1 MTGIVALSPVF
12 NAMLPDAI
20 QVQQRY
26 DRHCCIEPVSAEN
39 PIRTFRAAIRRENGG
54 SLSAGRLRQPLP
66 YYRMGSAITTD

>member
-39 PIRTFRAAIRRENGG
+39 PIRHRDQG
-54 SLSAGRLRQPLP
+54 LSV
-66 YYRMGSAITTD
+66 TDCIDNNVGNPKQ